1 MTHQSKLAALI
12 VAIMLATAPI
22 AARATEGAEI
32 AGFQAFL
39 FNSGTGGF
47 SPDVI
52 KNQITLGNIVAS
64 DYQSVSTFVV
74 VDIGSGD
81 APLPDTAR
89 LRLTATEAGKTGARV
104 LLDSTQ
110 RPRTTGT
117 PGVTHVGF
125 WLADTGCAVITLRAT
140 LTANSKAAGKT
151 ITKSNTK
158 TTTLDFHCY
167 E

>member
-1 MTHQSKLAALI
+1 MKHRSKLAVIL
-12 VAIMLATAPI
+12 LAVVTMPMT
-22 AARATEGAEI
+22 ARADTPAQI

-39 FNSGTGGF
+39 FNSGKGTF
-47 SPDVI
+47 SPDII
-52 KNQITLGNIVAS
+52 KNGIALGNVVAS
-64 DYQSVSTFVV
+64 DYDSVSTFVV
-74 VDIGSGD
+74 VDVDSGSA

-89 LRLTATEAGKTGARV
+89 LRLTATEAGKKGPHV

-110 RPRTTGT
+110 QPKPSGN

-125 WLADTGCAVITLRAT
+125 WLADTGCTVITLRAT
-140 LTANSKAAGKT
+140 LTAGGRTA
-151 ITKSNTK
+151 TK